1 LDFFEAQE
9 LARRAT
15 RRLVLLYL
23 LAVAAVAIAV
33 CLGLGTAYTLAVMS
47 GAAAPAREVMIDG
60 RHLGSAFVE
69 IMRYGVPLKLYAFGA
84 GATLLVIASATLYRV
99 FQLSDGGEAV
109 VDMVGARRVDSASTD
124 PGERRLLN
132 VVEEM
137 AIASGVHVPSA
148 YVMDGERGINAFAAG
163 YSPNEAVVAVTRGA
177 LDELSRDELQ
187 GVIGHEFSHILNGDM
202 RLNVRLLGVLFGIV
216 CIGQF
221 GQFLIR
227 STAYRTVRVS
237 RENRGPEVALV
248 FLGIALALIGFLG
261 LEFARLIK
269 AAISRQREFLADASS
284 VQFTRNPDGIAGA
297 LDTIADSQRTT
308 LVHNAHAEEL
318 SHMFFVQGVANW
330 MGGLFDTHPPIEE
343 RIRRVRPGFQRSRY
357 RAARAA
363 VMGTGAPPVAVLDGA
378 GNVVKTIGGGGRWAA
393 GDAARATAAVAAVA
407 ASVGN
412 PTAAHV
418 DFAQRLLAAIPP
430 ALREKLSDPAGA
442 QEIVFALAI
451 AGDDASRTAKLGAL
465 RARRGDDVAH
475 AVEQVWG
482 VTSRLDRGYA
492 LPLLSIVSPVLRQLA
507 QPQRDALVADVAKVV
522 EADSKV
528 TLAEFVLATILR
540 QQLREGAGN
549 PIPTRYRALSEVDGD
564 LRMVLSLV
572 AHAALADT
580 AQAYAKGAEYLSL
593 NVREPV
599 PPAELSTGGV
609 GEALERL
616 RLLAP
621 LAKPRVIKACL
632 EVASADNV
640 ITLAQAELTRMV
652 AATLDCPL
660 PPVLATLDPAT
671 LK

>member
-1 LDFFEAQE
+1 MDFFEAQE

-33 CLGLGTAYTLAVMS
+33 CLGLGIAYTLAVMS
-47 GAAAPAREVMIDG
+47 GAVAPARDMVIDG
-60 RHLGSAFVE
+60 NHLGAAFVE
-69 IMRYGVPLKLYAFGA
+69 ILRDGVPLKVYAIGA
-84 GATLLVIASATLYRV
+84 GATLMVIAGATLYRV

-109 VDMVGARRVDSASTD
+109 AQMVGARRIDPASSD
-124 PGERRLLN
+124 PGERRLRN

-137 AIASGVHVPSA
+137 AIASGVHVPSV

-163 YSPNEAVVAVTRGA
+163 YSPNEAVVTVTRGT
-177 LDELSRDELQ
+177 LDALSRDELQ

-221 GQFLIR
+221 GQFLVR
-227 STAYRTVRVS
+227 ATANRTVRVS

-248 FLGIALALIGFLG
+248 FLGIALAIIGFLG

-297 LDTIADSQRTT
+297 LDTIANSQRST
-308 LVHNAHAEEL
+308 LVGNVHAEEL
-318 SHMFFVQGVANW
+318 SHMFFAQGVANW
-330 MGGLFDTHPPIEE
+330 MGALFDTHPPIEE

-363 VMGTGAPPVAVLDGA
+363 ALGTGAPAVAVLDDA
-378 GNVVKTIGGGGRWAA
+378 GNVVKTV
-393 GDAARATAAVAAVA
+393 GDAARRQQAVRATAEIAAVA

-430 ALREKLSDPAGA
+430 SLRARLNDPAGA
-442 QEIVFALAI
+442 QEVAFALAI
-451 AGDDASRTAKLGAL
+451 AGDDASRAAKLGEL
-465 RARRGDDVAH
+465 RARRGEDAARAAERAYAD
-475 AVEQVWG
+475 
-482 VTSRLDRGYA
+482 TNRLDRGYA
-492 LPLLSIVSPVLRQLA
+492 LPLLSLVLPALKGLP

-522 EADSKV
+522 EADRKV

-540 QQLREGAGN
+540 QQLREGAGS
-549 PIPTRYRALSEVDGD
+549 PIPTRYRALGEVDGE
-564 LRMVLSLV
+564 LRIVLSLV

-599 PPAELSTGGV
+599 PPAELSTGRV

-616 RLLAP
+616 RVLAP

-632 EVASADNV
+632 EVASADGV

-660 PPVLATLDPAT
+660 PPVLSTLDPAS